1 MITQAPV
8 QEKFGMKML
17 KAAAVFIA
25 LSSCLC
31 TYAQQARPQITGVSH
46 LSVYSTD
53 AAKTEYFYV
62 HDLGAVKRADPEN
75 PEGVR
80 YYFNPVQFIEVL
92 PLPSGTTTINRLN
105 HVAFNTSNAEQL
117 RQYLGSHGIQVPS
130 KVESG
135 SDGSHW
141 FNVED
146 PEGNTVQFIHPPDKP
161 ASVPANPLS
170 DHIIHVGY
178 IVHNPEAENAFF
190 RKVLG
195 FRPYWHGGHSDD
207 ATDWISQQVPDG
219 TDWIEYMVVSGS
231 ETRGVPASMTQSTL
245 GVLNHFSLGVVNIE
259 KSVNLLFSGD
269 RLTAKHSAAQLG
281 RDGKWQFNMFDPD
294 GTRAEL
300 MEFQPS
306 VKPCCSEF
314 TAASPTK

>member
-1 MITQAPV
+1 MMIEAPA
-8 QEKFGMKML
+8 QEKFGMKIL
-17 KAAAVFIA
+17 KAAAAV
-25 LSSCLC
+25 LTLGSCLC
-31 TYAQQARPQITGVSH
+31 MQAQQTRPQITGVSH

-53 AAKTEYFYV
+53 GAKTEYFYV

-75 PEGVR
+75 SEGVR

-117 RQYLGSHGIQVPS
+117 RQYLGAHGIQVPA

-146 PEGNTVQFIHPPDKP
+146 PESNTVQFVQPPDKP
-161 ASVPANPLS
+161 ASVPAAPLS

-178 IVHNPEAENAFF
+178 IVHNPDAENAFF
-190 RKVLG
+190 RKVLD
-195 FRPYWHGGHSDD
+195 FRPYWHGGRTDD

-231 ETRGVPASMTQSTL
+231 ETRGIPASMTQSTA

-259 KSVNLLFSGD
+259 KAVDLLFSGD
-269 RLTAKHSAAQLG
+269 RLTAKHGAAQLG